1 MHPHMRPIK
10 SGVPALNAMK
20 APQLQIPQTQQT
32 QVHAGAQPSRN
43 GHSAPNAQFSPSQ
56 SQPYGAARPPSPV
69 RTNQASHLQTPRSQ
83 MQTGSQAQ
91 AMARGPQPGHQTGA
105 HTQGQVGAKS
115 PFASHRPAPPIHAQQ
130 PQLLPKPASSYGAW
144 MESGGGGAAI
154 STDWERGRASPAPF
168 PKFHE
173 EKTAGSP
180 HLVASPAPMRI
191 TQAAPRHMVESPGW
205 GMMAV
210 VDDPESPDEDQ
221 DVRTL
226 QAARS
231 FGQADRHHKAE
242 KRLLIA
248 SLNNSTASPSL
259 ATPHQHLA
267 TNSPR
272 RLVQPSTPQTPAA
285 AALFPQGGEGTP
297 STPFTPREDDV
308 TRALHGL
315 APGGGRTVLEMA
327 QHVYASIGGLL
338 VDALDRSTHPSVRFT
353 VEGEQGERAGAA
365 SGAKATV
372 GVLLMKDEDRCI
384 VGECVPGSPAH
395 LSGKLKRGD
404 LITGV
409 DDGGSSKAE
418 LLARVRGVDTPGT
431 SVTLTVERAGKKRP
445 IEVTLIRADAT
456 EVARRRAG

>member
-191 TQAAPRHMVESPGW
+191 TQAAPRHMVLSHPK
-205 GMMAV
+205 
-210 VDDPESPDEDQ
+210 
-221 DVRTL
+221 T
-226 QAARS
+226 
-231 FGQADRHHKAE
+231 
-242 KRLLIA
+242 
-248 SLNNSTASPSL
+248 
-259 ATPHQHLA
+259 LA
-267 TNSPR
+267 TNSHAADFR
-272 RLVQPSTPQTPAA
+272 RSCSCPEPALECDHRDKA
-285 AALFPQGGEGTP
+285 RCGQA
-297 STPFTPREDDV
+297 
-308 TRALHGL
+308 RA
-315 APGGGRTVLEMA
+315 
-327 QHVYASIGGLL
+327 
-338 VDALDRSTHPSVRFT
+338 RS
-353 VEGEQGERAGAA
+353 
-365 SGAKATV
+365 
-372 GVLLMKDEDRCI
+372 
-384 VGECVPGSPAH
+384 
-395 LSGKLKRGD
+395 
-404 LITGV
+404 
-409 DDGGSSKAE
+409 
-418 LLARVRGVDTPGT
+418 LARGAVIRVWGDASSIT
-431 SVTLTVERAGKKRP
+431 SLHPEMRP
-445 IEVTLIRADAT
+445 LPA
-456 EVARRRAG
+456 